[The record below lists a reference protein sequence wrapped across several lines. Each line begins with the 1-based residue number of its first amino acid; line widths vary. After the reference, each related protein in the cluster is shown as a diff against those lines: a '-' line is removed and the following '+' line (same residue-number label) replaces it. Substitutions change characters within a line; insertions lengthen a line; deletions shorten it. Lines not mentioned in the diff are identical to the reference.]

1 MDKIVVWIVMA
12 VVALFGAVG
21 NILLKFGT
29 NQLGEISPQRFLD
42 ISFAL
47 RYLLMPSIF
56 GALILFFLGRFL
68 MGSPISAL
76 GVTQAVVIITI
87 LGLIFTLVL
96 EALVFHQR
104 YDPWTYVGIV
114 IGIASVGLIARGISN

>member
-1 MDKIVVWIVMA
+1 MA

-104 YDPWTYVGIV
+104 YDLWTYVGII